1 MTPPVMAAPP
11 ASPVPAPPAAPG
23 QAAHGRGRPCVIT
36 RRATFSASHRYWLP
50 ELTPEQNQARFGACS
65 LEPGHGHN
73 YELIVA
79 MGGGLDADGMVL
91 NLSDVKHAIRDQ
103 VTGQLDF
110 RCLNGVWPEFDLQR
124 PEAMLPTTEGL
135 ALAIWRRLA
144 PHLPLMGLRLHETDT
159 LWADVLGDSMEAF
172 LTIRTHFAAAHRL
185 ARPELSSEQNDAI
198 YGKCARPHGHGHNYL
213 LEVTVRGAID
223 PRIGM
228 VCDLAA
234 LQQQVDALVVE
245 PFDHTFLNKDVAHFA
260 TTVPT
265 AENIAL
271 HIADL
276 LSAPVAELGATLH
289 KIRLQES
296 PNNAAE
302 VFAEVPQLGMRP
314 QALEALA
321 GA

>member
-50 ELTPEQNQARFGACS
+50 ELTPEQNQSRFGACS

-223 PRIGM
+223 PRTGM

-314 QALEALA
+314 QTLEALA